1 MIRRPPRSTL
11 FPYTTLFR
19 SRPPGPRRRSRDGT
33 TVYRTAGSRG
43 HRRAWP
49 RRAPGRDGPHPG
61 WTTSTQR
68 VVVEKGPRRAKHA
81 PASEPERVD
90 ERLKRRRLMTS
101 AWIVQEVAVERR
113 APVLEHPHEPEIGR
127 AHV

>member
-1 MIRRPPRSTL
+1 M
-11 FPYTTLFR
+11 
-19 SRPPGPRRRSRDGT
+19 GPLPIP
-33 TVYRTAGSRG
+33 TAGSRG

-49 RRAPGRDGPHPG
+49 RRAPGRDGRHPG

-68 VVVEKGPRRAKHA
+68 VVVEKGRRRAKHA

-113 APVLEHPHEPEIGR
+113 APGPEHPQQPAARYVFGHVLLEQESESQSVQRRTARDRGVAEHER
-127 AHV
+127 

>member
-1 MIRRPPRSTL
+1 GTAGPHCGPP
-11 FPYTTLFR
+11 
-19 SRPPGPRRRSRDGT
+19 RRSRDGT
-33 TVYRTAGSRG
+33 TAYRTAGSRG

-49 RRAPGRDGPHPG
+49 RRAPGRDGQHPG

-81 PASEPERVD
+81 RASEPERVD

-101 AWIVQEVAVERR
+101 AWSVQDVAVERR
-113 APVLEHPHEPEIGR
+113 APGPGHPHEPAARYLFG
-127 AHV
+127 HVLLEQESQPQS

>member
-1 MIRRPPRSTL
+1 M
-11 FPYTTLFR
+11 
-19 SRPPGPRRRSRDGT
+19 GPLPIGRAR
-33 TVYRTAGSRG
+33 SRG

-49 RRAPGRDGPHPG
+49 RRAPGRDGRHPG

-68 VVVEKGPRRAKHA
+68 VVVEKGRRRAKHA

-113 APVLEHPHEPEIGR
+113 ATRLQDPHEPAAR
-127 AHV
+127 AALG